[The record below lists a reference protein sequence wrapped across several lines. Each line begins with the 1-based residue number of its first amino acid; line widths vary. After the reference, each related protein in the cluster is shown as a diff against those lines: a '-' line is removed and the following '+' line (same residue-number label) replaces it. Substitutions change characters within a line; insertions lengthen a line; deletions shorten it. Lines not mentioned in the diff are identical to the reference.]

1 MNAHV
6 WRARQKCDTKINVF
20 QFLFQKEGSLQK
32 AQSIISRVITPS
44 KVEVSA
50 LASHFSA
57 KSLAQSSAHGWKR
70 RKSNARIRPTKVTVV
85 LLEKYSASVPKGK
98 IRQDLASRGRILSIR
113 FHRGMSSQDVQEK
126 IEESPSFTF
135 LECDS
140 GHHLIKAAEQE
151 LNGEDVVTRKGSLYQ
166 FSKVW
171 WQECD

>member
-1 MNAHV
+1 M
-6 WRARQKCDTKINVF
+6 CL

-126 IEESPSFTF
+126 IEEAFTSPSFTF

-151 LNGEDVVTRKGSLYQ
+151 LNGEDVVTRKGSLYLCEQ

-171 WQECD
+171 CLCWQECD